1 MEYAMA
7 NERRVGD
14 IRCECGGDFS
24 LPDYV
29 PEIRRMLRVETK
41 LIPVS
46 KNVSG
51 GKAEFEGNALYTL
64 LYTGEDG
71 QIAGANLQTEYRF
84 SCPVPPECEGEER
97 IGADCE
103 VESGSC
109 RLTGPRRLSLRT
121 RIVSSVRMD
130 LPFPAEEAKAETDGQ
145 QAHPPVEILREEHP
159 AIETLR
165 LPPEEF
171 SLQDS
176 VQLEGHD
183 PSGLFAVASRGEI
196 RIGDCR
202 VDPGRIRV
210 QGEIWAECLLSEG
223 NGLPPFSLTR
233 KIPFEEELYADGLD
247 SSYTCRVEGRC
258 QRVDAHA
265 ASGDGVPATLELSVV
280 YTLEAE
286 AARNRPFSLVGDEY
300 SRTCASE
307 CDFGEAEITRLI
319 CLGNRNLTVS
329 GQAPLPD
336 GIGQNAEIVN
346 IGGDGK
352 VSSVEWDGSSC
363 ILKGECTLTALISQ
377 TDNDGA
383 VTLTPQ
389 TLRIPFKTQVASCPP
404 ETPVWECRAGLLG
417 ANARIG
423 RGTLE
428 ADAELCLSYSV
439 RGREVCRCVVSF
451 RQDTE
456 HPIQPEPGRIILC
469 RPAPE
474 ETLWQVAKRYR
485 ADPADIRE
493 WNRLEA
499 DAPLP
504 AFLLIK

>member
-7 NERRVGD
+7 NERRIKD
-14 IRCECGGDFS
+14 IRCECGGDFT

-46 KNVSG
+46 KSVSG
-51 GKAEFEGNALYTL
+51 GKADFDGNALYTL

-71 QIAGANLQTEYRF
+71 QIAGANFQAEYRF
-84 SCPVPPECEGEER
+84 SCPVPPECENEEKL
-97 IGADCE
+97 GADSE

-121 RIVSSVRMD
+121 RILSSVRMG
-130 LPFPAEEAKAETDGQ
+130 LPLPACSGEEGQ
-145 QAHPPVEILREEHP
+145 KVPDNVEILREEHP
-159 AIETLR
+159 AMETLR
-165 LPPEEF
+165 LPSEEF

-176 VQLEGHD
+176 VPLEGRD
-183 PSGLFAVASRGEI
+183 PAGLFAVASRGEI

-247 SSYTCRVEGRC
+247 GSYACRVEGRC
-258 QRVDAHA
+258 HRVDARA
-265 ASGDGVPATLELSVV
+265 VSGDGVPATLELSAV
-280 YTLEAE
+280 YSLEAE
-286 AARNRPFSLVGDEY
+286 AARNRPCALIGDEY
-300 SRTCASE
+300 SRKCESDCE
-307 CDFGEAEITRLI
+307 FGEAEITHLI

-329 GQAPLPD
+329 GQTPLPD

-346 IGGDGK
+346 IGGEGR
-352 VSSVEWDGSSC
+352 VTSVEWEGSNC
-363 ILKGECTLTALISQ
+363 MLKGECSLTALVSQ
-377 TDNDGA
+377 PGEDGT
-383 VTLTPQ
+383 VSLSPQ
-389 TLRIPFKTQVASCPP
+389 TLRIPFKTPVASCPP
-404 ETPVWECRAGLLG
+404 ENPIWECRVGLLG

-423 RGTLE
+423 RDTLD
-428 ADAELCLSYSV
+428 ADAELCLSSSV
-439 RGREVCRCVVSF
+439 RGREICRCVVEF
-451 RQDTE
+451 RQNEE
-456 HPIQPEPGRIILC
+456 HPILPVPGRIILC

-474 ETLWQVAKRYR
+474 DTLWQVAKRYR
-485 ADPADIRE
+485 ADPDGIRE
-493 WNRLEA
+493 WNRLDG

-504 AFLLIK
+504 DFLLIK